1 MNVYKIVYNKC
12 FVKKNLYLCD
22 NDMDSELLLKI
33 SQWYFETYFKNKF
46 GNVKEKIEKKWL
58 SIATKI
64 ILKFSCKKLLYIIKI
79 KSIII
84 YYIKIEVR
92 SNIFYESMD

>member
-46 GNVKEKIEKKWL
+46 GNVKEKIKKKWL

-64 ILKFSCKKLLYIIKI
+64 ILKFSCKKYHYISSKSKVSSYIILKL
-79 KSIII
+79 
-84 YYIKIEVR
+84 R
-92 SNIFYESMD
+92 

>member
-1 MNVYKIVYNKC
+1 MNVYKKVYNKC
-12 FVKKNLYLCD
+12 FIKKNLYLCD

-33 SQWYFETYFKNKF
+33 SQWCFETYFKNKF

-64 ILKFSCKKLLYIIKI
+64 ILKFSCKKYHW
-79 KSIII
+79 

-92 SNIFYESMD
+92 SCIFYETMD